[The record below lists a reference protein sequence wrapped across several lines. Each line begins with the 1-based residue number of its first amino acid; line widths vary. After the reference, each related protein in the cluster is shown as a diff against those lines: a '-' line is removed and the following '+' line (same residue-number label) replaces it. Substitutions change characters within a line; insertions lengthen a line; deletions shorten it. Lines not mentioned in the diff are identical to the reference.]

1 MYQKKRMQS
10 ECCTKR
16 QHGDWLNSLGRVELE
31 KIVGKDFTQQSGNK
45 IAKLPLKHST

>member
-16 QHGDWLNSLGRVELE
+16 QHGDWLNSLGSVELE
-31 KIVGKDFTQQSGNK
+31 KTVGKDFTQQSEKKNSK
-45 IAKLPLKHST
+45 TATKT